1 MTKTNNYKLPDMDK
15 FNSSPKKAIFQICE
29 DIMVFLIFYPVVLNI
44 LGIIYGNTIA
54 LTQGIP
60 LILYIIALALT
71 RIKIKNHILGV
82 ISNLILLCI
91 FLSIPFPIY
100 ERIVYGVYAII
111 MLMNSIHRFF
121 KITFN
126 FYNLLF
132 FKLGEAL
139 LGVNLLLSY
148 GLNNSLA
155 KYSTLF
161 SALMFSLLFLFYFSR
176 NRYRLLINSE
186 KTYYNHTTR
195 VDLHSKKFIAALFFA
210 FFIFTSFILLITSSI
225 NSKGNYAL
233 THKISS
239 IFLPSTGIDSS
250 PTNSSPK
257 NSSHNKSI
265 YNNISLPQ
273 LLNLIYSH
281 NTKSSFTDL
290 LNKIFYIT
298 AYLLLTIILLIII
311 FKVIKFA
318 IKLKFK
324 NQAHEEIESTFLK
337 EDFIKDIKRII
348 PKFKSNLS
356 NKDKLRKQYKK
367 LIKHYEKKGLKIK
380 ASSTP
385 MELKN
390 GVLNLT
396 GNNLENITKIY
407 DKTRYSLYEPTKK
420 DIDKLIKK

>member
-1 MTKTNNYKLPDMDK
+1 MTKIDNYKLPNMDK
-15 FNSSPKKAIFQICE
+15 FNSSPKKATFQICE

-82 ISNLILLCI
+82 ISNLILFCI

-100 ERIVYGVYAII
+100 ERIIYGVYALI

-132 FKLGEAL
+132 FKLGETL

-176 NRYRLLINSE
+176 NRYRLLIGSE
-186 KTYYNHTTR
+186 KTYYNHTTK

-210 FFIFTSFILLITSSI
+210 FFIFTSFILLITSAI

-233 THKISS
+233 THEINS
-239 IFLPSTGIDSS
+239 ILFPSTGI
-250 PTNSSPK
+250 NSSSI
-257 NSSHNKSI
+257 NYSHNKSS
-265 YNNISLPQ
+265 YNHISLPQ
-273 LLNLIYSH
+273 LSNLIFSH

-298 AYLLLTIILLIII
+298 AYFLLTIILFIII
-311 FKVIKFA
+311 FKIIRFA

-324 NQAHEEIESTFLK
+324 DQAHEEIESTFLK

-356 NKDKLRKQYKK
+356 NKDKLRKYYKK
-367 LIKHYEKKGLKIK
+367 LIKHYGKNGLKIK

-385 MELKN
+385 MELKDEI
-390 GVLNLT
+390 LNLT
-396 GNNLENITKIY
+396 SNNLENITKIY
-407 DKTRYSLYEPTKK
+407 DKTRYSLYEPTKE